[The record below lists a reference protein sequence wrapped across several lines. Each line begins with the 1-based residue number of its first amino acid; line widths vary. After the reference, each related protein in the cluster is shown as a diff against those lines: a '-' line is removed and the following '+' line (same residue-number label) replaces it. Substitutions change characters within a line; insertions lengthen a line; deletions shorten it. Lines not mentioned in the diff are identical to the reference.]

1 MGNWEMAGKRSSE
14 ADISKA
20 VLKVLADMPNGE
32 ATTAQIVKKVPAYI
46 NLTPDDFVQSETRQN
61 EAVWEQIVRNIVS
74 HKTTEGN
81 AIAEGLANVP
91 SRGKMRIT
99 EVGRLHVKNK

>member
-1 MGNWEMAGKRSSE
+1 MSDKRSSE
-14 ADISKA
+14 AEIAEA
-20 VLKVLADMPNGE
+20 VLQVLASSPNGE
-32 ATTAQIVKKVPAYI
+32 LTTNQIVQRVPKYI
-46 NLTPDDFVQSETRQN
+46 NLTDGDLVGSETRLN

-81 AIAEGLANVP
+81 AIAEGLLNVP

-99 EVGRLHVKNK
+99 EAGRLHVKNKFG